1 MTMIMG
7 MKEKKEEIDD
17 HTLSILSLPT
27 FDDIDDVRNYLF
39 LALRME
45 MQLRNLDK
53 NWEIGD
59 GF

>member
-1 MTMIMG
+1 MT
-7 MKEKKEEIDD
+7 
-17 HTLSILSLPT
+17 TLSILSLPT

>member
-1 MTMIMG
+1 MIMG